1 MNNTY
6 EPDIIYTDKPLE
18 EQINEDKMQR
28 IFKTTG
34 KIMRWTA
41 YIISEYERA
50 INKGKS
56 HITITY
62 EYVKLKHEFKP
73 VIQISDTD
81 SQIKLERIIK
91 KRVCTTRRR
100 RR

>member
-1 MNNTY
+1 MNNIY
-6 EPDIIYTDKPLE
+6 KPDIIYTDKPLE
-18 EQINEDKMQR
+18 EQINEEKMLH

-34 KIMRWTA
+34 TTTRWIA

-62 EYVKLKHEFKP
+62 EYVKLTDKFKP
-73 VIQISDTD
+73 VIQISDTN

-91 KRVCTTRRR
+91 RRVCTTRRR
-100 RR
+100 TR

>member
-1 MNNTY
+1 MNKTY
-6 EPDIIYTDKPLE
+6 EQDTIYTDRPLE
-18 EQINEDKMQR
+18 EQINEDKMLR

-34 KIMRWTA
+34 KTMRWTA

-62 EYVKLKHEFKP
+62 EYVKLKRKFKP
-73 VIQISDTD
+73 VIQISDTN

-91 KRVCTTRRR
+91 RRVCTTRRR
-100 RR
+100 RQ